1 MVLPLVAHIVEIKDY
16 LQCIVL
22 DFFDNSVFWQIFV
35 MFQELLRRNILIFFP
50 KPNSSFWS
58 WLGCVNKNHVQTKV
72 IFNWSTK

>member
-50 KPNSSFWS
+50 KPNFE
-58 WLGCVNKNHVQTKV
+58 VD
-72 IFNWSTK
+72 